1 MPAPNWQGAARLQS
15 RRQRRSASSLE
26 KTHDMQLKY
35 SVFPLGA
42 VLIWAGNTVVSK
54 MSAGLIEPAAISFYR
69 WLLAGLIL
77 TPFLL
82 KPVWR
87 QRRTIQPHLPK
98 ILVLALL
105 GMVLYQSLAYF
116 AAATSSAT
124 SMGMIA
130 SLMPLLTL
138 LLSSL
143 FLREPP
149 TWGTLIGGV
158 LSLLGLMILIGKG
171 HPMQLFEHGVVFG
184 DILMLLATVA
194 YALYGVLLRKWA
206 LPIASWHLLYLQIW
220 IAVVLLFP
228 PFLLAPYSPVTAANL
243 PLLLYAA
250 IAASIISQILWM
262 NGVAH
267 MGASHAT
274 VFMNLF
280 PIFTVIIA
288 VAALGESVHSYHAIG
303 GGITLIGVL
312 LAQMLKQRIVRP
324 AV

>member
-1 MPAPNWQGAARLQS
+1 
-15 RRQRRSASSLE
+15 
-26 KTHDMQLKY
+26 MQLKY

-42 VLIWAGNTVVSK
+42 VLIWAGNTIVSK
-54 MSAGLIEPAAISFYR
+54 LSAGLIEPAAISFYR
-69 WLLAGLIL
+69 WVLAGLIL

-87 QRRTIQPHLPK
+87 QRHTIRPHLLK
-98 ILVLALL
+98 IVVLALL

-149 TWGTLIGGV
+149 TWGTLVGGV

-184 DILMLLATVA
+184 DVLMLLATLA

-220 IAVVLLFP
+220 IAVVLLLP
-228 PFLLAPYSPVTAANL
+228 PFLMAPYSPVTAANL
-243 PLLLYAA
+243 PLLLYAG

-267 MGASHAT
+267 LGASHAT

-288 VAALGESVHSYHAIG
+288 VAALGEAVHSYHAIG

-312 LAQMLKQRIVRP
+312 LAQLLKQRIVRP

>member
-1 MPAPNWQGAARLQS
+1 
-15 RRQRRSASSLE
+15 
-26 KTHDMQLKY
+26 MQLKY

-42 VLIWAGNTVVSK
+42 VLIWAGNTIVSK

-87 QRRTIQPHLPK
+87 QRRRIRPHLLK

-149 TWGTLIGGV
+149 TWGTLVGGV

-184 DILMLLATVA
+184 DILMLLATAA

-288 VAALGESVHSYHAIG
+288 VAALGESVHSYHAVG
-303 GGITLIGVL
+303 GGITLIGVM
-312 LAQMLKQRIVRP
+312 LAQVLKQRIVR
-324 AV
+324 AAA

>member
-1 MPAPNWQGAARLQS
+1 
-15 RRQRRSASSLE
+15 
-26 KTHDMQLKY
+26 MQLKY

>member
-1 MPAPNWQGAARLQS
+1 
-15 RRQRRSASSLE
+15 
-26 KTHDMQLKY
+26 MQLKY

-42 VLIWAGNTVVSK
+42 VLIWAGNTIVSK
-54 MSAGLIEPAAISFYR
+54 LSAGLIEPAAISFYR
-69 WLLAGLIL
+69 WVLAGLIL

-87 QRRTIQPHLPK
+87 QRRTIRPHLLK
-98 ILVLALL
+98 IVALALL

-149 TWGTLIGGV
+149 TWGTLVGGV

-184 DILMLLATVA
+184 DVLMLLATLA

-220 IAVVLLFP
+220 IAVLLLLP

-243 PLLLYAA
+243 PLLLYAG

-267 MGASHAT
+267 LGASHAT

-303 GGITLIGVL
+303 GGITLVGVL

>member
-1 MPAPNWQGAARLQS
+1 
-15 RRQRRSASSLE
+15 
-26 KTHDMQLKY
+26 MQLKY

-267 MGASHAT
+267 LGASHAT

-303 GGITLIGVL
+303 GGITLVGVL

>member
-1 MPAPNWQGAARLQS
+1 
-15 RRQRRSASSLE
+15 
-26 KTHDMQLKY
+26 MQLKY

-69 WLLAGLIL
+69 WLLAGLLL
-77 TPFLL
+77 TPFLF
-82 KPVWR
+82 KAVWR
-87 QRRTIQPHLPK
+87 QRHAVRPHALK

-171 HPMQLFEHGVVFG
+171 HPMQLFERGVVFG
-184 DILMLLATVA
+184 DVLMLLATLA
-194 YALYGVLLRKWA
+194 YALYGVLLRRWA

-243 PLLLYAA
+243 PLLLYAG

-267 MGASHAT
+267 LGASHSA

-312 LAQMLKQRIVRP
+312 IAQFLKQRIVRP
-324 AV
+324 AA

>member
-1 MPAPNWQGAARLQS
+1 
-15 RRQRRSASSLE
+15 
-26 KTHDMQLKY
+26 MQLKY

-42 VLIWAGNTVVSK
+42 VLIWAGNTIVSK

-77 TPFLL
+77 TPLLL

-87 QRRTIQPHLPK
+87 QRRAIRPHLLK
-98 ILVLALL
+98 VLVLALL

-149 TWGTLIGGV
+149 TWGTLVGGV

-184 DILMLLATVA
+184 DILMLLATLA

-228 PFLLAPYSPVTAANL
+228 PFLLAPHSPVTAANL
-243 PLLLYAA
+243 PLLLYAG

-267 MGASHAT
+267 LGASHAT

-288 VAALGESVHSYHAIG
+288 VVALDESVHSYHAIG

-312 LAQMLKQRIVRP
+312 LAQLLKQRIVRP
-324 AV
+324 AVRSTCKKEQT

>member
-1 MPAPNWQGAARLQS
+1 
-15 RRQRRSASSLE
+15 
-26 KTHDMQLKY
+26 MQLKY

-87 QRRTIQPHLPK
+87 QRRAIQPHLPK

-184 DILMLLATVA
+184 DILMLLATAA

-288 VAALGESVHSYHAIG
+288 VVALGESVHSYHAIG
-303 GGITLIGVL
+303 GGITLVGVL